1 MRPRWPRRWSA
12 CAHARRGGEPL
23 TLELHSWTAAAYL
36 AASAAA
42 VSGLGVRGRRFLGI
56 AVGLLALA
64 AALHGLA
71 FFELHRLRPTPQL
84 TDLPLAVSLAAWLL
98 VLSFLALQLRLRTR
112 ALAVLVAPAA
122 FLGTVFAAFSA
133 AAPQEGETG
142 SALWSHLHVLLASG
156 GLALLGVAGAA
167 GVLYLIHHRAIK
179 GKRVVGPPSAL
190 PSLENLDRAN
200 ALASALGFL
209 LLSLGV
215 VTGVLWVET
224 REGRLWP
231 GGLHANATLAVW
243 LVYAVLIGA
252 RLATRQGA
260 RQSALGAA
268 VGFALLLAVVI
279 GVGALR

>member
-1 MRPRWPRRWSA
+1 V
-12 CAHARRGGEPL
+12 
-23 TLELHSWTAAAYL
+23 T
-36 AASAAA
+36 
-42 VSGLGVRGRRFLGI
+42 GLGVRARRFLTLGV
-56 AVGLLALA
+56 ALLALA
-64 AALHGLA
+64 ALLHGAA
-71 FFELHRLRPTPQL
+71 FFELHRLEPTPQL

-112 ALAVLVAPAA
+112 ALAVLVAPGA

-133 AAPQEGETG
+133 SAPESGEVG

-167 GVLYLIHHRAIK
+167 GGLYLVHHRAIK
-179 GKRVVGPPSAL
+179 RKHPVGLPSAL

-200 ALASALGFL
+200 SIATALGFL

-215 VTGVLWVET
+215 LTGVLWVET

-243 LVYAVLIGA
+243 LVYAVLVGA
-252 RLATRQGA
+252 RFGTKQSA
-260 RQSALGAA
+260 RIAALGA
-268 VGFALLLAVVI
+268 VTGFVLLAAAVI
-279 GVGALR
+279 GVGVLR

>member
-1 MRPRWPRRWSA
+1 V
-12 CAHARRGGEPL
+12 
-23 TLELHSWTAAAYL
+23 T
-36 AASAAA
+36 
-42 VSGLGVRGRRFLGI
+42 GLGVRARRFLTLGV
-56 AVGLLALA
+56 ALLALA
-64 AALHGLA
+64 ALLHGIA
-71 FFELHRLRPTPQL
+71 FLELHRLEPTPQL

-112 ALAVLVAPAA
+112 ALAVLVGPGA

-133 AAPQEGETG
+133 TAPEPGDAG

-167 GVLYLIHHRAIK
+167 GGLYLIHHRAIK
-179 GKRVVGPPSAL
+179 RKHPVGLPSAL

-200 ALASALGFL
+200 SLGTALGFL

-215 VTGVLWVET
+215 LTGVLWVET

-243 LVYAVLIGA
+243 LVYAVLVGARFATEQSA
-252 RLATRQGA
+252 RLAAIGA
-260 RQSALGAA
+260 VA
-268 VGFALLLAVVI
+268 GFLLLAAVVI
-279 GVGALR
+279 GVGVLR

>member
-1 MRPRWPRRWSA
+1 VS
-12 CAHARRGGEPL
+12 L

-36 AASAAA
+36 AAATAA
-42 VSGLGVRGRRFLGI
+42 VTGLGMRARRLLGLGV
-56 AVGLLALA
+56 ALLALA
-64 AALHGLA
+64 AVLHGLA
-71 FFELHRLRPTPQL
+71 FFELHRLEPTPQL

-112 ALAVLVAPAA
+112 GLAVLVAPAA
-122 FLGTVFAAFSA
+122 FLGTVFAAFA
-133 AAPQEGETG
+133 AGGPAEREAG

-179 GKRVVGPPSAL
+179 GKRPVGAPSAL

-200 ALASALGFL
+200 SLASALGFL

-215 VTGVLWVET
+215 LTGVLWVET

-243 LVYAVLIGA
+243 LVYALLIAARHGA
-252 RLATRQGA
+252 KQGA
-260 RQSALGAA
+260 RASAMGAS
-268 VGFALLLAVVI
+268 VGFVLLLVVVV
-279 GVGALR
+279 GVGVLR

>member
-1 MRPRWPRRWSA
+1 VTGLGARARRW
-12 CAHARRGGEPL
+12 
-23 TLELHSWTAAAYL
+23 LEI
-36 AASAAA
+36 
-42 VSGLGVRGRRFLGI
+42 GV
-56 AVGLLALA
+56 ALLALA
-64 AALHGLA
+64 AALHGIA
-71 FFELHRLRPTPQL
+71 FFELHRLQPTPAL

-133 AAPQEGETG
+133 AAPGDTESG

-156 GLALLGVAGAA
+156 GFALLGVAGAA
-167 GVLYLIHHRAIK
+167 GALYLVHHRAIK
-179 GKRVVGPPSAL
+179 SKRRIAPQSAL

-209 LLSLGV
+209 FLSLGV

-243 LVYAVLIGA
+243 LVYAGLIGA
-252 RLATRQGA
+252 RFATKQGA

-268 VGFALLLAVVI
+268 TGFALLLVVVI
-279 GVGALR
+279 GIGALR

>member
-1 MRPRWPRRWSA
+1 M
-12 CAHARRGGEPL
+12 
-23 TLELHSWTAAAYL
+23 T
-36 AASAAA
+36 
-42 VSGLGVRGRRFLGI
+42 GLGVRARRWLTIGV
-56 AVGLLALA
+56 ALLALA
-64 AALHGLA
+64 AALHGIA
-71 FFELHRLRPTPQL
+71 FFELHRLQPTPAL

-112 ALAVLVAPAA
+112 GLAVLVAPAA

-133 AAPQEGETG
+133 VTPERGATG

-167 GVLYLIHHRAIK
+167 GALYLIHHRAIK
-179 GKRVVGPPSAL
+179 LHRVGPRSAL

-200 ALASALGFL
+200 TLASALGFL

-215 VTGVLWVET
+215 VTGVLWVEA

-243 LVYAVLIGA
+243 TLYAALMVA
-252 RLATRQGA
+252 RRAAKQGA
-260 RQSALGAA
+260 RQSALGATA
-268 VGFALLLAVVI
+268 GFALLLAAVI
-279 GVGALR
+279 GIGVLR

>member
-1 MRPRWPRRWSA
+1 V
-12 CAHARRGGEPL
+12 
-23 TLELHSWTAAAYL
+23 AAA
-36 AASAAA
+36 
-42 VSGLGVRGRRFLGI
+42 SGLGVRGRRFLDI

-64 AALHGLA
+64 AVLHGVA
-71 FFELHRLRPTPQL
+71 FFELHKLSPTPSL

-133 AAPQEGETG
+133 AAPEQGEVG
-142 SALWSHLHVLLASG
+142 SPLWSHLHVLLASG

-167 GVLYLIHHRAIK
+167 GALYLIHHRAIK
-179 GKRVVGPPSAL
+179 GKRAVGPPSAL

-200 ALASALGFL
+200 SLASALGFL

-215 VTGVLWVET
+215 LTGVLWVET

-231 GGLHANATLAVW
+231 GGLHANATLVVW
-243 LVYAVLIGA
+243 LVYAALIATRFGSKQGA
-252 RLATRQGA
+252 RLA
-260 RQSALGAA
+260 ALGSAA
-268 VGFALLLAVVI
+268 GFALLLAVVI
-279 GVGALR
+279 GIGVLR

>member
-1 MRPRWPRRWSA
+1 VRARRW
-12 CAHARRGGEPL
+12 
-23 TLELHSWTAAAYL
+23 LEVGVALLVL
-36 AASAAA
+36 AA
-42 VSGLGVRGRRFLGI
+42 G
-56 AVGLLALA
+56 
-64 AALHGLA
+64 LHGLA
-71 FFELHRLRPTPQL
+71 FFELHRLEPTPAL
-84 TDLPLAVSLAAWLL
+84 TELPLAVSLAAWLL

-112 ALAVLVAPAA
+112 GLAVLVAPAA

-133 AAPQEGETG
+133 AAPGSGEAG

-167 GVLYLIHHRAIK
+167 GALYLIHHRALK
-179 GKRVVGPPSAL
+179 QHRVGVRSAL

-243 LVYAVLIGA
+243 ALYAALTA
-252 RLATRQGA
+252 RRLAAKQGA
-260 RQSALGAA
+260 RQTALGATA
-268 VGFALLLAVVI
+268 GFALLLVAVI
-279 GVGALR
+279 GVGVLR

>member
-1 MRPRWPRRWSA
+1 VTGIGVR
-12 CAHARRGGEPL
+12 ARRL
-23 TLELHSWTAAAYL
+23 L
-36 AASAAA
+36 AI
-42 VSGLGVRGRRFLGI
+42 GV
-56 AVGLLALA
+56 ALLALA
-64 AALHGLA
+64 AFLHGLA
-71 FFELHRLRPTPQL
+71 FFELHKLRPTPQL

-112 ALAVLVAPAA
+112 GLAVLVAPAA

-133 AAPQEGETG
+133 ARPEHGEVG

-167 GVLYLIHHRAIK
+167 GGLYLVHHRAIK
-179 GKRVVGPPSAL
+179 RKHPTGMQSAL

-200 ALASALGFL
+200 SLASALGFL

-215 VTGVLWVET
+215 LTGVLWVET

-243 LVYAVLIGA
+243 LFYAALVGA
-252 RLATRQGA
+252 RHVRPQSA
-260 RQSALGAA
+260 RVAALGAVA
-268 VGFALLLAVVI
+268 GFALLVVVVV
-279 GVGALR
+279 GVGVVVR